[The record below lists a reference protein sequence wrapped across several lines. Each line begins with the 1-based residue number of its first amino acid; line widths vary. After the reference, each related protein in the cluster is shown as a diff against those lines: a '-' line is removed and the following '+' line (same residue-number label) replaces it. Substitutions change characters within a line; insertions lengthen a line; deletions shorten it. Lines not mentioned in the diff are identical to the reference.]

1 MPFILNIEP
10 GNVCNL
16 KCPLCPTGLGDQG
29 MAKGFIDLGFFKHIF
44 DQLRGSLTSVNLYS
58 WGEPLLNKDL
68 VRIIRYIKESD
79 KAIRVVIS
87 TNLNI
92 RDDKLLE
99 ELIDSGIDE
108 VIVSCDGACQATYEK
123 YRVGGD
129 FNLVMHNL
137 RYLASKKEELA
148 KDSSIVWN
156 FLVFRHNEHEVEKAR
171 EMAKETGVDFRIG
184 FMRTSMKDEIL
195 KSHKEAIEQDK
206 NWIPDNPEY
215 SAYDKI
221 NYTTKKI
228 IKTCRKPWQEISI
241 NWNGLVFPCCA
252 VYGEK
257 YNFGDTRKDSIK
269 NIWNNP
275 KFISARKEILNKCPA
290 TTICGVCRSN
300 GFMHM

>member
-1 MPFILNIEP
+1 
-10 GNVCNL
+10 
-16 KCPLCPTGLGDQG
+16 
-29 MAKGFIDLGFFKHIF
+29 
-44 DQLRGSLTSVNLYS
+44 
-58 WGEPLLNKDL
+58 
-68 VRIIRYIKESD
+68 
-79 KAIRVVIS
+79 
-87 TNLNI
+87 
-92 RDDKLLE
+92 
-99 ELIDSGIDE
+99 
-108 VIVSCDGACQATYEK
+108 
-123 YRVGGD
+123 
-129 FNLVMHNL
+129 
-137 RYLASKKEELA
+137 
-148 KDSSIVWN
+148 
-156 FLVFRHNEHEVEKAR
+156 
-171 EMAKETGVDFRIG
+171 
-184 FMRTSMKDEIL
+184 MKDEIL

-241 NWNGLVFPCCA
+241 NWDGLVFPCCA

-275 KFISARKEILNKCPA
+275 KFISARKEILNKKCPA